1 MAKFA
6 TLEDT
11 KSVTNEMPFVD
22 RLDQKT
28 IYSSLLKTALKFPNR
43 PAITFQLESGPKKSF
58 ETYSWKELLDQV
70 TKLANAFRALG
81 VGQNDVIAYILPNC
95 NEAVLTF
102 LSGSVNGVVNPIN
115 PLLSS
120 EQISAILR
128 ETRAKAVVTLAPM
141 IKTDVSQKVNEA
153 LKDAP
158 DVKTLFEVDL
168 VRYLSGV
175 RSLIAKIARPK
186 VKRNHSAKILSLWD
200 AMWAQ
205 SSGSLSF
212 KDSHDDRVGAV
223 FHTGGTTGM
232 PKVAQHR
239 VFGMLF
245 NGWTNAHFIMK
256 ETDCL
261 ICPLP
266 MFHVFAAYPILMTCI
281 SSGAHMVMPT
291 PQGYRG
297 DGVFKNFWKLIARWK
312 VTFLVMVPTAA
323 TQLMQHKVD
332 ADVSTLRY
340 ALCGSSPL
348 PVELFKRFQEATGV
362 EIIEGYGMTEATCLI
377 SVNPPDGEKKIGSV
391 GLPYPYTEI
400 KILICNDNGSIQKEC
415 DIDEVGEVC
424 VFNPGVILNGTYTD
438 PEKNKGLYPDDR
450 FMRTGDLGR
459 IDKDGYLWLTGRAKD
474 LIIRGGHNIDPSL
487 IEDAIAG
494 HQDVVAVGAIGQPD
508 PKSGEVPCAYVQ
520 LKDGSKTSAETV
532 REFANQT
539 IGEQAAKPKHV
550 EVLRELPL
558 TNVGK
563 IFKPELRKMAI
574 SRVFNEHLDSKDL
587 KSKVVSI
594 RDDKNLGL
602 VACISGGQDEK
613 DKVKKIL
620 GNYSIPWEFKDL
632 V

>member
-6 TLEDT
+6 SLDDI
-11 KSVTNEMPFVD
+11 KSVNNEMPFVD
-22 RLDQKT
+22 RLDQRT
-28 IYSSLLKTALKFPNR
+28 IYGSLLKTSTRFPNR

-70 TKLANAFRALG
+70 TKLANAFRAVG
-81 VGQNDVIAYILPNC
+81 VGKSDVVAYILPNC
-95 NEAVLTF
+95 NEAVLSF
-102 LSGSVNGVVNPIN
+102 LAGSINGIVNPIN

-128 ETRAKAVVTLAPM
+128 ETNAKAVVSLAPM
-141 IKTDVSQKVNEA
+141 IKTDVAQKVNEA
-153 LKDAP
+153 LIDAP
-158 DVKTLFEVDL
+158 EVKTLFEVDL
-168 VRYLSGV
+168 VRYLSGLKSV
-175 RSLIAKIARPK
+175 IAKIARPK
-186 VKRNHSAKILSLWD
+186 VKRSHSAKVVSIWD

-212 KDSHDDRVGAV
+212 KDSQDDRIGAV

-239 VFGMLF
+239 VYGMLF

-281 SSGAHMVMPT
+281 LSGAHMVMPT

-297 DGVFKNFWKLIARWK
+297 DGVFKNFWKLIERWR

-348 PVELFKRFQEATGV
+348 PVELFKRFQETTGV

-391 GLPYPYTEI
+391 GLP
-400 KILICNDNGSIQKEC
+400 
-415 DIDEVGEVC
+415 
-424 VFNPGVILNGTYTD
+424 
-438 PEKNKGLYPDDR
+438 
-450 FMRTGDLGR
+450 
-459 IDKDGYLWLTGRAKD
+459 
-474 LIIRGGHNIDPSL
+474 
-487 IEDAIAG
+487 
-494 HQDVVAVGAIGQPD
+494 
-508 PKSGEVPCAYVQ
+508 
-520 LKDGSKTSAETV
+520 
-532 REFANQT
+532 
-539 IGEQAAKPKHV
+539 
-550 EVLRELPL
+550 
-558 TNVGK
+558 
-563 IFKPELRKMAI
+563 
-574 SRVFNEHLDSKDL
+574 
-587 KSKVVSI
+587 
-594 RDDKNLGL
+594 
-602 VACISGGQDEK
+602 
-613 DKVKKIL
+613 
-620 GNYSIPWEFKDL
+620 
-632 V
+632 

>member
-1 MAKFA
+1 MGKFA
-6 TLEDT
+6 TLDDI
-11 KSVTNEMPFVD
+11 KAVNNEMPFTD
-22 RLDQKT
+22 RLDQTT
-28 IYSSLLKTALKFPNR
+28 IYGCLLKTALKFPNR
-43 PAITFQLESGPKKSF
+43 PAITFQVESGSKKPF

-70 TKLANAFRALG
+70 TKLANAFRA
-81 VGQNDVIAYILPNC
+81 VGIGQKDVVAYILPNC
-95 NEAVLTF
+95 NEAVLAF
-102 LSGSVNGVVNPIN
+102 LAGSVNGIVNPIN

-120 EQISAILR
+120 EQISAILK
-128 ETRAKAVVTLAPM
+128 ETGAKAVVTLAPM

-153 LKDAP
+153 LRNAP
-158 DVKTLFEVDL
+158 NVKTVFEVDL
-168 VRYLSGV
+168 VRYLSGLK
-175 RSLIAKIARPK
+175 SIIAKIARPK
-186 VKRNHSAKILSLWD
+186 VDRKHLAKVMSLWD

-212 KDSHDDRVGAV
+212 KDTQADRVGAV

-239 VFGMLF
+239 VYGMLF

-281 SSGAHMVMPT
+281 SSGSHMVMPT

-297 DGVFKNFWKLIARWK
+297 DGVFKNFWKLIERWK

-400 KILICNDNGSIQKEC
+400 KILVCNDNGSIQKEC
-415 DIDEVGEVC
+415 GIDEVGEVC
-424 VFNPGVILNGTYTD
+424 VINPGVTLHGTYTD
-438 PEKNKGLYPDDR
+438 SSKNKGLYPDDR

-459 IDKDGYLWLTGRAKD
+459 IDKDGYLWLVGRAKD

-494 HQDVVAVGAIGQPD
+494 HENVAMVGAIGQPD
-508 PKSGEVPCAYVQ
+508 PKAGEVPCAYVQ
-520 LKDGSKTSAETV
+520 LVNGSKATSKEIL
-532 REFANQT
+532 EFANKAV
-539 IGEQAAKPKHV
+539 GEQAARPKYV
-550 EVLRELPL
+550 EILSELPL

-574 SRVFNEHLDSKDL
+574 KRVLSQHFASTG
-587 KSKVVSI
+587 VSATVETI
-594 RDDKNLGL
+594 RDDKSLGL
-602 VACISGGQDEK
+602 VTCVKCGQEEK
-613 DKVKKIL
+613 EQVKKIL
-620 GNYSIPWEFKDL
+620 GTYSVSWEFTDL